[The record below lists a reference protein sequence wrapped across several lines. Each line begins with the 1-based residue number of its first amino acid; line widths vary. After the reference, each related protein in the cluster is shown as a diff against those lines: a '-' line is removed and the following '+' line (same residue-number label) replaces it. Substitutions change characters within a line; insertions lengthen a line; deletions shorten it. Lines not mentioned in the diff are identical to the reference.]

1 MKKLQEN
8 INLTDALQEITGEYT
23 EDYVSLHDQF
33 QQVEKFDRS
42 FMLLNKLYNI
52 QQDLYKSVTD
62 PKAFRSKHVGSHKY
76 ADGRNKK
83 KKNKRIK

>member
-33 QQVEKFDRS
+33 QQVEN
-42 FMLLNKLYNI
+42 FMLSNNWYNI

-76 ADGRNKK
+76 ANGRNKK
-83 KKNKRIK
+83 KKNKRMK